1 MLSNCYRNIELFRF
15 DDQTIIVY
23 IFASEELQV
32 VVFSDGSWR
41 FLDATEI

>member
-15 DDQTIIVY
+15 DDQTRIVY
-23 IFASEELQV
+23 IFASEELEV
-32 VVFSDGSWR
+32 VVLSDGNWS